1 MCLTFITALPPSVNS
16 LYATVKGRRVLS
28 KAGREYKDSV
38 GRQIMAENGAQRFTV
53 ASGDRLAL
61 TIRLYFPDKRR
72 ADISNRVK
80 VLEDAL
86 SEALHFDDCRVD
98 RLLVVRAGIDK
109 HEPRCEVRLD
119 CLSQI

>member
-1 MCLTFITALPPSVNS
+1 MCLTFTTTIPPSVNS

-72 ADISNRVK
+72 TDISNRIK

-86 SEALHFDDCRVD
+86 SEVLHFDDCCVD
-98 RLLVVRAGIDK
+98 RLLVERAGIDK
-109 HEPRCEVRLD
+109 QDPRCIVELET
-119 CLSQI
+119 I